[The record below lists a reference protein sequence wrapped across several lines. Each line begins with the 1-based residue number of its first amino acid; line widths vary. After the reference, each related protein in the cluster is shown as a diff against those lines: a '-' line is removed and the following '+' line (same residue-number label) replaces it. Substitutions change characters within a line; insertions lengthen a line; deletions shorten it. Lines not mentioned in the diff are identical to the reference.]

1 MKRSLLLILALLTVF
16 STSLVFAK
24 GDFTY
29 LSVKGPGL
37 SGELTVTNPALTTD
51 FFAFADFS
59 EGAVDTPADP
69 GEGYQIIRVQVE
81 NNKDVPF
88 DLLHYYPYTGFVY
101 YDGVVNGSS
110 EYDKKWYTAN
120 PSAKEPFLSALE
132 QRARLTWYPFA
143 ALVIILAVFFFMY
156 RRKQ

>member
-1 MKRSLLLILALLTVF
+1 MKRYGLLILALLAGF
-16 STSLVFAK
+16 STPLASAK
-24 GDFTY
+24 GNFTY

-37 SGELTVTNPALTTD
+37 TGDLTVTNPALTAD

-59 EGAVDTPADP
+59 KGEVDAPADP
-69 GEGYQIIRVQVE
+69 GEGYQIIRVYVE

-101 YDGVVNGSS
+101 YDGLVDGSS
-110 EYDKKWYTAN
+110 EYDKKWYNAN

-143 ALVIILAVFFFMY
+143 ALVVILAVFFFMY